1 MPAQDSPALDVQ
13 AYGRIATRFHDA
25 LTTTRKAL
33 AAHAKLLP
41 DGRLSRFD
49 TLIGDFERRRVRI
62 GIYGEVKAGKSSLL
76 NAIAGAPLSPASF
89 GPLTSVPIRVTWGQ
103 QTTWTAGGFTFN
115 SSEELA
121 AAMRGSID
129 VDEVTVTTYL
139 DLLQLGGQVD
149 IVDMPG
155 VGSEDRYD
163 EITAKALSHLDAVIL
178 VVRYPA
184 LFTRFSR
191 HLLRALEGDVSK
203 LFVVWNFDAS
213 CAELSPEARAE
224 QVEVLRR
231 NLAGAHELFTVDART
246 AFEAARNVDLAA
258 LERSGMT
265 EFVEGLAAFAISTKR
280 GTVALREAAKR
291 VDKWMRQADEA
302 LHKRKTTLAS
312 SIAQTHADIDAIGV
326 RATAD
331 AETARAGFEAF
342 RTAVQNAG
350 ARRAEQAEAAAKV
363 LRKELA
369 SARRSWMWTGDEDEL
384 SEKAAAASRAYADEI
399 DAALR
404 AATDT
409 MHEAAHTFGTVIT
422 AAPRERQEPHVD
434 EVGPEERLQRAN
446 NGRLQRTRRC
456 LRAGWYL
463 PGLSQWMGASIDADL
478 QSQAEWFEST
488 ARAAEG
494 AAQATLDAKLAAI
507 EREATEST
515 SELRL
520 RRNLE
525 AEEAELATLERD
537 APIVAR
543 QRATITALSA
553 EAR

>member
-1 MPAQDSPALDVQ
+1 MPAQDTPGLDVQ
-13 AYGRIATRFHDA
+13 AYGRLATRFHEA

-62 GIYGEVKAGKSSLL
+62 ALYGEVKAGKSTLL
-76 NAIAGAPLSPASF
+76 NALAGAPLSPASF
-89 GPLTSVPIRVTWGQ
+89 GPLTSVPIRVTWGP
-103 QTTWTAGGFTFN
+103 QTTWTAGGSTFA
-115 SSEELA
+115 SSDELA
-121 AAMRGSID
+121 AAMRDSID
-129 VDEVTVTTYL
+129 VDEVLVTTHL

-149 IVDMPG
+149 LVDMPG

-163 EITAKALSHLDAVIL
+163 EITARALAALDAVVL

-184 LFTRFSR
+184 LFTRFTR
-191 HLLRALEGDVSK
+191 HLLRTLEGDFSK
-203 LFVVWNFDAS
+203 LFVIWNFDAS
-213 CAELSPEARAE
+213 CAELSPEARDE
-224 QVEVLRR
+224 QVEALRR
-231 NLAGAHELFTVDART
+231 NLAGVHELYTVDAR
-246 AFEAARNVDLAA
+246 AAYDATRNVDAAA
-258 LERSGMT
+258 LQASGLPN
-265 EFVEGLAAFAISTKR
+265 FVQGLSSFAVSTKR

-291 VDKWMRQADEA
+291 VEKWMRQADEA
-302 LHKRKTTLAS
+302 LHKRKTTLAG

-326 RATAD
+326 RATTDSEA
-331 AETARAGFEAF
+331 ARAGFEAF
-342 RTAVQNAG
+342 RETVKQAG
-350 ARRAEQAEAAAKV
+350 VRRSEQAQAAAKV

-369 SARRSWMWTGDEDEL
+369 RARRSWMWTGDEDEL
-384 SEKAAAASRAYADEI
+384 SEKSATASRAYADEV

-404 AATDT
+404 AATDA

-422 AAPRERQEPHVD
+422 AAPRERHEPNVA
-434 EVGPEERLQRAN
+434 EVGPEERLQRSN
-446 NGRLQRTRRC
+446 SGRLQRTRRT

-463 PGLSQWMGASIDADL
+463 PGMTQWMGAEVDGDL
-478 QSQAEWFEST
+478 KSQSDWFETT

-494 AAQATLDAKLAAI
+494 AAQATLDAKLASI
-507 EREATEST
+507 ERMATEAT
-515 SELRL
+515 SELRT

-537 APIVAR
+537 APVVAR
-543 QRATITALSA
+543 QRATITALAA